1 MSLLCWLGH
10 PRLRGRF
17 GSAVS
22 NRSRFANNFLPLG
35 LTTMLII
42 TIVQSSIALSLGLV
56 GALSIVR
63 FRTPIKEPE
72 ELAYLF
78 VSIAIGLGLGAN
90 LTMITVAAAVF
101 ILTVMA
107 LLKFAKGQANE
118 KRLFLSLD
126 WMSPEADSND
136 QMEKIN
142 SVIGKHIPNMDLRR
156 FDVRDNVVAATY
168 MLDSADAESMNRL
181 VTDLRND
188 FPNIGVTFLDQ
199 NQLPGI

>member
-1 MSLLCWLGH
+1 M
-10 PRLRGRF
+10 
-17 GSAVS
+17 
-22 NRSRFANNFLPLG
+22 
-35 LTTMLII
+35 
-42 TIVQSSIALSLGLV
+42 V